1 MSDKMARYRR
11 TERPR
16 TGVSNPLFNRVC
28 SVVRGHVCNYTR
40 IYIYIH
46 YTYKYIYIYM
56 LNNCGVLFVR
66 SIAKSRT
73 DILVLEVQHSTFSEY
88 SLIKA
93 VSEI

>member
-1 MSDKMARYRR
+1 MARYRR

-40 IYIYIH
+40 IYIYMIH
-46 YTYKYIYIYM
+46 TNIYIYM